1 MSDMTDLALEPEPES
16 GARQLPGDIA
26 AWIFIFAE
34 LAVFGIMFIGFAVA
48 RSLDPAT
55 FHAGREVLHPLIG
68 LLNTAALITASY
80 LVATSVHQL
89 RHRRSGVQWRLW
101 LAVAVSCIYTVGKV
115 YEYVNLYSQGY
126 NLGTDT
132 FFMFYFFLTFF
143 HFMHVILGQVILIVL
158 AVKVGNGDYDG
169 SDMNGMESG
178 ASYWHMVDLV
188 WLVLFPMIYVL
199 A

>member
-1 MSDMTDLALEPEPES
+1 MNTASATTKT
-16 GARQLPGDIA
+16 RHLPGDIA
-26 AWIFIFAE
+26 VWMFIFAE
-34 LAVFGIMFIGFAVA
+34 LAVFGILFIGFTVA

-55 FHAGREVLHPLIG
+55 FHAGREILHPWIG

-80 LVATSVHQL
+80 FVATAVHQL
-89 RHRRSGVQWRLW
+89 RHGRPGSHLKLW
-101 LAVAVSCIYTVGKV
+101 LAIAVSSVYTIGKLW
-115 YEYVNLYSQGY
+115 EYSDLYSLGY

-143 HFMHVILGQVILIVL
+143 HFMHVVLGQIILIVL
-158 AVKVGNGDYDG
+158 AVKVGRGDYDG

-188 WLVLFPMIYVL
+188 WLVLFPMVYVL

>member
-1 MSDMTDLALEPEPES
+1 MTMTDLTATK
-16 GARQLPGDIA
+16 ARHLPGDLA
-26 AWIFIFAE
+26 VWMFIFAE
-34 LAVFGIMFIGFAVA
+34 LAVFGILFIGFTVA

-55 FHAGREVLHPLIG
+55 FHAGREVLHPWIG
-68 LLNTAALITASY
+68 LLNTVALITASY
-80 LVATSVHQL
+80 LVATAVHRL
-89 RHRRSGVQWRLW
+89 RHREQGTRLRLW
-101 LAVAVSCIYTVGKV
+101 MAIAVSTVYTVGKLW
-115 YEYVNLYSQGY
+115 EYADLYGQGY

-143 HFMHVILGQVILIVL
+143 HFMHVLLGQIILIVL

-169 SDMNGMESG
+169 TDMNGMESG

-188 WLVLFPMIYVL
+188 WLVLFPMVYVL

>member
-1 MSDMTDLALEPEPES
+1 MTNPSYTLNAAPPEH
-16 GARQLPGDIA
+16 RQLPGDIA
-26 AWIFIFAE
+26 VWIFIFAE
-34 LAVFGIMFIGFAVA
+34 LAVFGILFVGFAVA

-55 FHAGREVLHPLIG
+55 FEAGRAVLHPLIG
-68 LLNTAALITASY
+68 LLNTASLITASY
-80 LVATSVHQL
+80 LVATAVYQL
-89 RHRRSGVQWRLW
+89 RHRRAGVQWRLW
-101 LAVAVSCIYTVGKV
+101 LAVAVSGIYIVGKL
-115 YEYVNLYSQGY
+115 YEYVDLYGQGY
-126 NLGTDT
+126 NLSTNT

-143 HFMHVILGQVILIVL
+143 HFMHVILGQIILVVL
-158 AVKVGNGDYDG
+158 AVKVGKGDYDG

>member
-1 MSDMTDLALEPEPES
+1 MTGLILEPELD
-16 GARQLPGDIA
+16 RHQLPGDVA
-26 AWIFIFAE
+26 VWIFIFAE
-34 LAVFGIMFIGFAVA
+34 LTVFGIMLIGFAVA

-55 FHAGREVLHPLIG
+55 FHAGRDLLHTWIG
-68 LLNTAALITASY
+68 LLNTAALITSSY
-80 LVATSVHQL
+80 LVATAVHQSRDKL
-89 RHRRSGVQWRLW
+89 SGAQWRLW
-101 LAVAVSCIYTVGKV
+101 LAVAVSCIYTVGKL

-143 HFMHVILGQVILIVL
+143 HLMHVTLGQIVLMVL
-158 AVKVGNGDYDG
+158 AVRIGNRDCGG
-169 SDMNGMESG
+169 SDMNSMESG

-188 WLVLFPMIYVL
+188 WLALFPVLYVL

>member
-1 MSDMTDLALEPEPES
+1 MKTPSANTT
-16 GARQLPGDIA
+16 RHLPGDIA
-26 AWIFIFAE
+26 VWMFIFAE
-34 LAVFGIMFIGFAVA
+34 LAVFGILFIGFTVA

-55 FHAGREVLHPLIG
+55 FHAGREVLHPWIG

-80 LVATSVHQL
+80 LVATAVHQL
-89 RHRRSGVQWRLW
+89 RHGQPGSHLKLW
-101 LAVAVSCIYTVGKV
+101 FAIAVSSVYTLGKLW
-115 YEYVNLYSQGY
+115 EYGNLYGLGY

-143 HFMHVILGQVILIVL
+143 HFMHVVLGQIILAVL
-158 AVKVGNGDYDG
+158 AIKVGRGDYDG

>member
-1 MSDMTDLALEPEPES
+1 MTSLNLASES
-16 GARQLPGDIA
+16 NSRQLPGDIA
-26 AWIFIFAE
+26 VWIFIFAE
-34 LAVFGIMFIGFAVA
+34 LAVFGILFIGFAVA
-48 RSLDPAT
+48 RSLDPET
-55 FHAGREVLHPLIG
+55 FQAGRDILHPWIG
-68 LLNTAALITASY
+68 LLNTAALIIASY
-80 LVATSVHQL
+80 LVATAVHQF
-89 RHRRSGVQWRLW
+89 REKRSGAHRRLW
-101 LAVAVSCIYTVGKV
+101 FAVAVSCIYTLGKM
-115 YEYVNLYSQGY
+115 YEYVTLYSQGY

-143 HFMHVILGQVILIVL
+143 HFMHVILGQIILVVL